1 MPMKKNHIV
10 FVYGTLQKGCSN
22 HILLAGARFLGAAST
37 EEDFV
42 MRTLVDE
49 HGRRGIPFVGRDLPI
64 GPVHGEVYA
73 VDDRTLMHLDRLEG
87 CIPDDPFGSW
97 YRREKVP
104 VRLTNAVGGATT
116 NEAAGTGVS
125 GKTETLNAFIYLHER
140 SASPLVAT
148 GRWKDA
154 VRIADPCFYFAYG
167 SNMDPQRMRHRG
179 VPFDHCLTARLP
191 DHGLAFNKS
200 GNGGTEAFAN
210 AEPKLGEDL
219 PGILYRVPFESLSNR
234 LDGFEGVSGGH
245 YRRVQM
251 KVLVGPLHPQ
261 ADLAA
266 ARPVMAW
273 VYLAG
278 PDFVREGLPVTE
290 RYLHHIRR
298 GQQLFGIIPNGG
310 SNS

>member
-1 MPMKKNHIV
+1 MPMKNTHIV
-10 FVYGTLQKGCSN
+10 FVYGTLQQGCSN
-22 HILLAGARFLGAAST
+22 HVLLSGARFLGEAAT
-37 EEDFV
+37 AEDFV
-42 MRTLVDE
+42 MRTLVDD
-49 HGRRGIPFVGRDLPI
+49 HGRRGIPFVGRDLPV

-73 VDDRTLMHLDRLEG
+73 VDDRTLMQLDRLEG
-87 CIPDDPFGSW
+87 CIPDDPLGSW
-97 YRREKVP
+97 YRREKVA
-104 VRLTNAVGGATT
+104 VNLTHAVGGATPS
-116 NEAAGTGVS
+116 EAPAADAAGIPA
-125 GKTETLNAFIYLHER
+125 TLEAFIYLLER
-140 SASPLVAT
+140 PASPLVAS

-154 VRIADPCFYFAYG
+154 AQIADPCFYFAYG
-167 SNMDPQRMRHRG
+167 SNMDPHRMRHRK
-179 VPFDHCLTARLP
+179 VPFDQCLTARLP

-210 AEPKLGEDL
+210 AEPKPGEDL
-219 PGILYRVPFESLSNR
+219 PGILYRVPFESLTNQ

-266 ARPVMAW
+266 ALPVMAW

-278 PDFVREGLPVTE
+278 SDFVREGLPITE

-298 GQQLFGIIPNGG
+298 GQRLFGIIPNSG
-310 SNS
+310 SDS